1 MATNVDLDQ
10 TPDATAEKCSRFE
23 LLDWLNKTL
32 DIKFTEVEQICSGS
46 CYCQLM
52 DWIFPGCIDLST
64 VKFQAQ
70 DMSDFLHNYNML
82 QAGFN
87 KTGVTK
93 PVPVE
98 ELINGK
104 FQPNFIFLKWF
115 KSFFQANLK
124 GQVYN
129 PVEARQG
136 QDIQPARF
144 RFRSPQ
150 RLHLED
156 CNSASR
162 SPSQSGGLETNTDE
176 EALGKYQRKRIIYED
191 IWRETYSW
199 VGASTLGEIYAYCS
213 LCDLNFNIY
222 HSGLFDLK
230 RHSQSKKHSKL
241 SLAASD
247 VTLTPDSGKSRQ
259 GSCSDLP
266 PCSELVFRFIQ
277 ANCVSGPS
285 AAEDQV
291 STRYGQYVLGL
302 QYPED
307 IVSACQKTPY
317 CIYMYGGVVLGQ
329 TDMAS
334 VVLVGYFD
342 EKAARHCIRLL
353 DVLQP
358 PDDGNAGEKTAAA
371 LVETLE
377 RFGLP
382 AANLAALYSDGN
394 GSASEPI
401 CSQLR
406 ELNPNIV
413 VLSGLYG
420 VADAACHAG
429 VSELSTQA
437 QELIVDIYSHYSSCS
452 TKDDNLKELFSSISG
467 TDGLTLPLTTCCLNF
482 CMLVRKVLGMWT
494 DLISHFSS
502 CNKEDNIDNKA
513 KLICTQLQDPK
524 LRAIFMFLDQALE
537 PLRVFQERLHHHEG
551 SARADLVQILQD
563 ASGLLRSYASSFLRP
578 QAVVDF
584 LKERDTFLLK
594 TTKFHLAGAELNVG
608 GAVVEDFLCELSET
622 GSEAL
627 KLLQEQALSFYTA
640 LTASVAEGLPLS
652 DGVLRS
658 MAQLLSPQGRLK
670 VTGKAVGELG
680 AKLGLCSSPEEISQL
695 NKEFLEYQLAE
706 EGEGDE
712 GENRCDGG
720 VQNDSAAPSLEQHW
734 STVLKASGSTTIFRK
749 LVLTLLAM
757 PCPPLEAQKVFTQA
771 VENGDAAQ
779 FADSVTESELD
790 SIQEVD
796 LTSDSTLS
804 DNNSVNGL
812 GRKKKNRGRSRKIPS
827 GSLLIMEASMCCFP
841 EGNYLNGT
849 VKPCTVRLQKIIN
862 GPKNEDNTVFVE
874 DDVIWTNT
882 MEGDIKG
889 IYGWES
895 SLRQKP
901 EARTVFH
908 AGAGAGAWAK
918 PQVLDNDSKK
928 DQESEAATPL
938 KNANQTSASNV
949 SPPSRRAA
957 KKGVDYQD
965 GKGFPT
971 GELVWGKVKCFSWW
985 PGLVVLWKSNK
996 TPPVSMRRVEWF
1008 GDSMFSEICTERLL
1022 HFAAFAKCFCKNSY
1036 ASFPTYKDAIY
1047 QVLEL
1052 AGERCEKFFLA
1063 AGNKQEE
1070 LKLMLD
1076 WAHSG
1081 FQPTG
1086 PDGFNPPAADL
1097 MAESS
1102 DSDYQP
1108 PSKKKYVNKKR
1119 PSSGNLVYSRGAMVQ
1134 KVMKGKKIEEFCL
1147 SCGTPQIHTFHPL
1160 FEGSLCQKCKENF
1173 IETLYRYDEDG
1184 YQSYCTVCCSGQEV
1198 ILCGNASCCRCFC
1211 KDCLNFLVGD
1221 GTFNQLKDVDPWS
1234 CFMCLPSQCNGSLK
1248 LRPDWSVRVQ
1258 EFFVNNSALEFEPHR
1273 MYPSIPAHQRR
1284 PIRVLSL
1291 FDGIATGYLVLKDL
1305 GFIIK
1310 RYIASEICGDSIAV
1324 GMIKHQGQIEH
1335 INDVRT
1341 ITRKHLAEWGPFD
1354 LLIGGSP
1361 CNDLACVNPAR
1372 KGLFEGTGRLFFEYY
1387 RMLTMMRPRED
1398 DDRPFF
1404 WLFENVVAMSGHDKA
1419 DICRFLECNP
1429 ILIDAVKVSPA
1440 HRARYFWGNLPG
1452 MNRPLATSLDDKVNL
1467 QDCLELG
1474 RTAKY
1479 NKIRTITTKSNSIRQ
1494 GKMGPLPVDFNGK
1507 EDYLWCT
1514 EMEKIFG
1521 FPKHYTDVNN
1531 MGRSQRQKVL
1541 GRSWSVPVIRH
1552 LFAPL
1557 KDYFACE

>member
-10 TPDATAEKCSRFE
+10 TPDTTAEKCSSFE

-32 DIKFTEVEQICSGS
+32 DIKFTRVEHICSGS

-70 DMSDFLHNYNML
+70 DTSDFLHNYNML

-93 PVPVE
+93 

-115 KSFFQANLK
+115 KRFFQANLA

-129 PVEARQG
+129 PVEAR
-136 QDIQPARF
+136 
-144 RFRSPQ
+144 
-150 RLHLED
+150 
-156 CNSASR
+156 
-162 SPSQSGGLETNTDE
+162 
-176 EALGKYQRKRIIYED
+176 
-191 IWRETYSW
+191 
-199 VGASTLGEIYAYCS
+199 
-213 LCDLNFNIY
+213 
-222 HSGLFDLK
+222 LFDLK
-230 RHSQSKKHSKL
+230 RHSQSKKHCKL

-247 VTLTPDSGKSRQ
+247 GTLTPEPGKSSQ

-291 STRYGQYVLGL
+291 SNRYCQYVLGL

-342 EKAARHCIRLL
+342 VKEARHCIRLL
-353 DVLQP
+353 DVLQH
-358 PDDGNAGEKTAAA
+358 PDDDNAGEKTAAA

-406 ELNPNIV
+406 ELNTNML

-482 CMLVRKVLGMWT
+482 CMLVRKFLGMWT

-502 CNKEDNIDNKA
+502 CNEEDNIDNKA

-563 ASGLLRSYASSFLRP
+563 ASSLLRSYASSFLRP
-578 QAVVDF
+578 QAVVLF
-584 LKERDTFLLK
+584 LKERDSFLLK
-594 TTKFHLAGAELNVG
+594 TTKFHLPGAELNVG
-608 GAVVEDFLCELSET
+608 GAVVEDFLCESSET

-627 KLLQEQALSFYTA
+627 QLLQEQALSFYTA
-640 LTASVAEGLPLS
+640 LTARVAEGLPLS

-695 NKEFLEYQLAE
+695 NKEFLEYQ
-706 EGEGDE
+706 
-712 GENRCDGG
+712 CDGG

-757 PCPPLEAQKVFTQA
+757 PCPPLEAQKVFTQ
-771 VENGDAAQ
+771 VCK
-779 FADSVTESELD
+779 ES
-790 SIQEVD
+790 
-796 LTSDSTLS
+796 
-804 DNNSVNGL
+804 
-812 GRKKKNRGRSRKIPS
+812 RGRSRKIPS
-827 GSLLIMEASMCCFP
+827 
-841 EGNYLNGT
+841 
-849 VKPCTVRLQKIIN
+849 
-862 GPKNEDNTVFVE
+862 
-874 DDVIWTNT
+874 
-882 MEGDIKG
+882 
-889 IYGWES
+889 
-895 SLRQKP
+895 
-901 EARTVFH
+901 
-908 AGAGAGAWAK
+908 
-918 PQVLDNDSKK
+918 
-928 DQESEAATPL
+928 
-938 KNANQTSASNV
+938 
-949 SPPSRRAA
+949 
-957 KKGVDYQD
+957 
-965 GKGFPT
+965 
-971 GELVWGKVKCFSWW
+971 ELVWGKVKGFTWW
-985 PGLVVLWKSNK
+985 PGVVVLWKSNK

-1008 GDSMFSEICTERLL
+1008 GDGMFSEICTERLL
-1022 HFAAFAKCFCKNSY
+1022 RFAAFAKGFCKNSY
-1036 ASFPTYKDAIY
+1036 ASLPTYKDAIY

-1052 AGERCEKFFLA
+1052 AGERCEKSFLA

-1086 PDGFNPPAADL
+1086 PDGFNPPAPAG
-1097 MAESS
+1097 MW
-1102 DSDYQP
+1102 
-1108 PSKKKYVNKKR
+1108 
-1119 PSSGNLVYSRGAMVQ
+1119 AMLQ
-1134 KVMKGKKIEEFCL
+1134 EVMKGKKIEEFCL
-1147 SCGTPQIHTFHPL
+1147 SCGTPHIHTFHPL

-1173 IETLYRYDEDG
+1173 IETLYRYDKDG
-1184 YQSYCTVCCSGQEV
+1184 YQSYCTVCCAGQEV

-1258 EFFVNNSALEFEPHR
+1258 QFFVNNSALKFEPHR
-1273 MYPSIPAHQRR
+1273 MYPSIPTHQRR

-1310 RYIASEICGDSIAV
+1310 RYIASEICGNSIAV

-1474 RTAKY
+1474 RTAKN
-1479 NKIRTITTKSNSIRQ
+1479 NKVRTITTKSNSIRQ

-1507 EDYLWCT
+1507 EDSLWCT

-1531 MGRSQRQKVL
+1531 MGQSQRQKVQ

>member
-32 DIKFTEVEQICSGS
+32 DIKFTRVEQICSGS

-52 DWIFPGCIDLST
+52 DWIFPGCIDLGT

-115 KSFFQANLK
+115 KKFFQANLA

-136 QDIQPARF
+136 QDIQPAKF
-144 RFRSPQ
+144 RFHSPQ
-150 RLHLED
+150 RLHLKGR
-156 CNSASR
+156 NSASR
-162 SPSQSGGLETNTDE
+162 SPSQSGGLETDTDE
-176 EALGKYQRKRIIYED
+176 EALGKYQRKLIIYED
-191 IWRETYSW
+191 IWNETYSW

-213 LCDLNFNIY
+213 LCDLNLNIY

-230 RHSQSKKHSKL
+230 CHSQSKKHRKL
-241 SLAASD
+241 SLTASYG
-247 VTLTPDSGKSRQ
+247 TLTPESGKSRQ

-285 AAEDQV
+285 GAGDQV
-291 STRYGQYVLGL
+291 SNRYCQYVLGL

-342 EKAARHCIRLL
+342 VKAARHCIRLL
-353 DVLQP
+353 NVLQP
-358 PDDGNAGEKTAAA
+358 PNDDNAGEKTAAA
-371 LVETLE
+371 LVEDLE

-394 GSASEPI
+394 GSASESI

-406 ELNPNIV
+406 ELNPNMV
-413 VLSGLYG
+413 MLSGLYG

-524 LRAIFMFLDQALE
+524 LRAIFMFLDQALA

-578 QAVVDF
+578 QAVVRF
-584 LKERDTFLLK
+584 LKERDAFLLK
-594 TTKFHLAGAELNVG
+594 TTKFHLPGAELNMG
-608 GAVVEDFLCELSET
+608 GAVVEDFLCESSET

-627 KLLQEQALSFYTA
+627 QLLQEQALSFYTA

-680 AKLGLCSSPEEISQL
+680 AKLGLCSSPEEIGQL

-706 EGEGDE
+706 EGE
-712 GENRCDGG
+712 NRCDGG
-720 VQNDSAAPSLEQHW
+720 AQNDSAAPSLEKHW

-749 LVLTLLAM
+749 LILTLLAM

-779 FADSVTESELD
+779 FADSVTDSELD

-796 LTSDSTLS
+796 LTNDSTLS
-804 DNNSVNGL
+804 DNISVNGL
-812 GRKKKNRGRSRKIPS
+812 GRKKKSRDHSRKIPS
-827 GSLLIMEASMCCFP
+827 EV
-841 EGNYLNGT
+841 NYLNGT

-882 MEGDIKG
+882 ME
-889 IYGWES
+889 
-895 SLRQKP
+895 
-901 EARTVFH
+901 
-908 AGAGAGAWAK
+908 
-918 PQVLDNDSKK
+918 
-928 DQESEAATPL
+928 PL
-938 KNANQTSASNV
+938 KNENQTSASNV
-949 SPPSRRAA
+949 STLSPRAA

-1008 GDSMFSEICTERLL
+1008 GDGMFSEICTGRLL
-1022 HFAAFAKCFCKNSY
+1022 RFAAFAKCFCKNSY
-1036 ASFPTYKDAIY
+1036 ASLPTYKDAIY

-1052 AGERCEKFFLA
+1052 AGDRCEKSFLA

-1070 LKLMLD
+1070 LKLMLK

-1086 PDGFNPPAADL
+1086 PDGFNPPAPADL
-1097 MAESS
+1097 KAESS
-1102 DSDYQP
+1102 DSALSDYQP
-1108 PSKKKYVNKKR
+1108 PAKKKSVNKNR
-1119 PSSGNLVYSRGAMVQ
+1119 PSSGNQGYSRGAMVQ
-1134 KVMKGKKIEEFCL
+1134 EVMKGKKIEEFCL

-1184 YQSYCTVCCSGQEV
+1184 YQSYCTVCCAGQEV

-1310 RYIASEICGDSIAV
+1310 RYIASEICGNSIAV

-1372 KGLFEGTGRLFFEYY
+1372 KGIFEGTGRLFFEYY

-1479 NKIRTITTKSNSIRQ
+1479 NKVRTITTKSNSIRR

-1507 EDYLWCT
+1507 EDTLWCA

-1541 GRSWSVPVIRH
+1541 GQSWSVPVIRH

>member
-10 TPDATAEKCSRFE
+10 TPDTTAEKCSSFE

-32 DIKFTEVEQICSGS
+32 DIKFTRVEHICSGS

-64 VKFQAQ
+64 VKFQ
-70 DMSDFLHNYNML
+70 
-82 QAGFN
+82 
-87 KTGVTK
+87 TGVTK
-93 PVPVE
+93 TVPVE

-115 KSFFQANLK
+115 KRFFQANLA

-136 QDIQPARF
+136 QDIQPAILRLH
-144 RFRSPQ
+144 SPQ
-150 RLHLED
+150 RLHLK
-156 CNSASR
+156 
-162 SPSQSGGLETNTDE
+162 GVLETDTEE
-176 EALGKYQRKRIIYED
+176 EALGKYQRKSIIYED

-213 LCDLNFNIY
+213 LCDLNLNIF

-230 RHSQSKKHSKL
+230 RHSQSKKHCKL

-247 VTLTPDSGKSRQ
+247 GTLTPEPGKSSQ

-291 STRYGQYVLGL
+291 SNRYCQYVLGL

-342 EKAARHCIRLL
+342 VKEARHCIRLL
-353 DVLQP
+353 DVLQH
-358 PDDGNAGEKTAAA
+358 PDDDNAGEKTAAA

-406 ELNPNIV
+406 ELNTNML

-482 CMLVRKVLGMWT
+482 CMLVRKFLGMWT

-502 CNKEDNIDNKA
+502 CNEEDNIDNKA

-563 ASGLLRSYASSFLRP
+563 ASSLLRSYASSFLRP
-578 QAVVDF
+578 QAVVLF
-584 LKERDTFLLK
+584 LKERDSFLLK
-594 TTKFHLAGAELNVG
+594 TTKFHLPGAELNVG
-608 GAVVEDFLCELSET
+608 GAVVEDFLCESSET

-627 KLLQEQALSFYTA
+627 QLLQEQALSFYTA
-640 LTASVAEGLPLS
+640 LTARVAEGLPLS

-771 VENGDAAQ
+771 VENGDADQ

-790 SIQEVD
+790 SIQKVD
-796 LTSDSTLS
+796 LTNDSTLS

-812 GRKKKNRGRSRKIPS
+812 GRKKESRGRSRKIPS
-827 GSLLIMEASMCCFP
+827 G
-841 EGNYLNGT
+841 T
-849 VKPCTVRLQKIIN
+849 
-862 GPKNEDNTVFVE
+862 
-874 DDVIWTNT
+874 
-882 MEGDIKG
+882 
-889 IYGWES
+889 

-901 EARTVFH
+901 QARAVFQP
-908 AGAGAGAWAK
+908 GAGAGAWAK

-928 DQESEAATPL
+928 DQESEA
-938 KNANQTSASNV
+938 NQTSTSNV
-949 SPPSRRAA
+949 STPSRRA
-957 KKGVDYQD
+957 D
-965 GKGFPT
+965 GTGFPT
-971 GELVWGKVKCFSWW
+971 GELVWGKVKGFTWW
-985 PGLVVLWKSNK
+985 PGVVVLWKSNK

-1008 GDSMFSEICTERLL
+1008 GDGMFSEICTERLL
-1022 HFAAFAKCFCKNSY
+1022 RFAAFAKGFCKNSY
-1036 ASFPTYKDAIY
+1036 ASLPTYKDAIY

-1052 AGERCEKFFLA
+1052 AGERCEKSFLA

-1086 PDGFNPPAADL
+1086 PDGFNPPAP
-1097 MAESS
+1097 AESS
-1102 DSDYQP
+1102 DSALSDYQP
-1108 PSKKKYVNKKR
+1108 PAKKKYVNKNR
-1119 PSSGNLVYSRGAMVQ
+1119 PFSGNQGYSRE
-1134 KVMKGKKIEEFCL
+1134 VMKGKKIEEFCL
-1147 SCGTPQIHTFHPL
+1147 SCGTPHIHTFHPL

-1173 IETLYRYDEDG
+1173 IETLYRYDKDG
-1184 YQSYCTVCCSGQEV
+1184 YQSYCTVCCAGQEV

-1258 EFFVNNSALEFEPHR
+1258 QFFVNNSALKFEPHR
-1273 MYPSIPAHQRR
+1273 MYPSIPTHQRR

-1310 RYIASEICGDSIAV
+1310 RYIASEICGNSIAV

-1474 RTAKY
+1474 RTAKN
-1479 NKIRTITTKSNSIRQ
+1479 NKVRTITTKSNSIRQ

-1507 EDYLWCT
+1507 EDSLWCT

-1531 MGRSQRQKVL
+1531 MGQSQRQKVQ

>member
-10 TPDATAEKCSRFE
+10 TPDTTAEKCSSFE

-32 DIKFTEVEQICSGS
+32 DIKFTRVEHICSGS

-70 DMSDFLHNYNML
+70 DTSDFLHNYNML

-93 PVPVE
+93 TVPVE

-115 KSFFQANLK
+115 KRFFQANLA

-136 QDIQPARF
+136 QDI
-144 RFRSPQ
+144 
-150 RLHLED
+150 HH
-156 CNSASR
+156 
-162 SPSQSGGLETNTDE
+162 SPSQSGVLETDTEE
-176 EALGKYQRKRIIYED
+176 EALGKYQRKSIIYED

-213 LCDLNFNIY
+213 LCDLNLNIF

-230 RHSQSKKHSKL
+230 RHSQSKKHCKL

-247 VTLTPDSGKSRQ
+247 GTLTPEPGKSSQ

-291 STRYGQYVLGL
+291 SNRYCQYVLGL

-342 EKAARHCIRLL
+342 VKEARHCIRLL
-353 DVLQP
+353 DVLQH
-358 PDDGNAGEKTAAA
+358 PDDDNAGEKTAAA

-406 ELNPNIV
+406 ELNTNML

-482 CMLVRKVLGMWT
+482 CMLVRKFLGMWT

-502 CNKEDNIDNKA
+502 CNEEDNIDNKA

-563 ASGLLRSYASSFLRP
+563 ASSLLRSYASSFLRP
-578 QAVVDF
+578 QAVVLF
-584 LKERDTFLLK
+584 LKERDSFLLK
-594 TTKFHLAGAELNVG
+594 TTKFHLPGAELNVG
-608 GAVVEDFLCELSET
+608 GAVVEDFLCESSET

-627 KLLQEQALSFYTA
+627 QLLQEQALSFYTA
-640 LTASVAEGLPLS
+640 LTARVAEGLPLS

-695 NKEFLEYQLAE
+695 NKEFLEYQ
-706 EGEGDE
+706 
-712 GENRCDGG
+712 CDGG

-757 PCPPLEAQKVFTQA
+757 PCPPLEAQKVFTQ
-771 VENGDAAQ
+771 

-790 SIQEVD
+790 SIQKVD
-796 LTSDSTLS
+796 LTNDSTLS

-812 GRKKKNRGRSRKIPS
+812 GRKKESRGRSRKIPS
-827 GSLLIMEASMCCFP
+827 G
-841 EGNYLNGT
+841 T
-849 VKPCTVRLQKIIN
+849 
-862 GPKNEDNTVFVE
+862 
-874 DDVIWTNT
+874 
-882 MEGDIKG
+882 
-889 IYGWES
+889 

-901 EARTVFH
+901 QARAVFQP
-908 AGAGAGAWAK
+908 GAGAGAWAK

-928 DQESEAATPL
+928 DQESEAVTVGTL
-938 KNANQTSASNV
+938 TC
-949 SPPSRRAA
+949 
-957 KKGVDYQD
+957 D
-965 GKGFPT
+965 GTGFPT
-971 GELVWGKVKCFSWW
+971 GELVWGKVKGFTWW
-985 PGLVVLWKSNK
+985 PGVVVLWKSNK

-1008 GDSMFSEICTERLL
+1008 GDGMFSEICTERLL
-1022 HFAAFAKCFCKNSY
+1022 RFAAFAKGFCKNSY
-1036 ASFPTYKDAIY
+1036 ASLPTYKDAIY

-1052 AGERCEKFFLA
+1052 AGERCEKSFLA

-1086 PDGFNPPAADL
+1086 PDGFNPPAP
-1097 MAESS
+1097 AESS
-1102 DSDYQP
+1102 DSALSDYQP
-1108 PSKKKYVNKKR
+1108 PAKKKYVNKNR
-1119 PSSGNLVYSRGAMVQ
+1119 PFSGNQGYSRGNNFTILMYT
-1134 KVMKGKKIEEFCL
+1134 INYCITSEFCL
-1147 SCGTPQIHTFHPL
+1147 SCGTPHIHTFHPL

-1173 IETLYRYDEDG
+1173 IETLYRYDKDG
-1184 YQSYCTVCCSGQEV
+1184 YQSYCTVCCAGQEV

-1258 EFFVNNSALEFEPHR
+1258 QFFVNNSALKFEPHR
-1273 MYPSIPAHQRR
+1273 MYPSIPTHQRR

-1310 RYIASEICGDSIAV
+1310 RYIASEICGNSIAV

-1474 RTAKY
+1474 RTAKN
-1479 NKIRTITTKSNSIRQ
+1479 NKVRTITTKSNSIRQ

-1507 EDYLWCT
+1507 EDSLWCT

-1531 MGRSQRQKVL
+1531 MGQSQRQKVQ

>member
-10 TPDATAEKCSRFE
+10 TKDATAEKCSRFE

-32 DIKFTEVEQICSGS
+32 DIKFTRVEQICSGS

-52 DWIFPGCIDLST
+52 DWIFPGCINLST

-70 DMSDFLHNYNML
+70 DMPDFLHNYNLL
-82 QAGFN
+82 QAGFD

-93 PVPVE
+93 FVPVE

-104 FQPNFIFLKWF
+104 FQPNFVFLKWF
-115 KSFFQANLK
+115 KRFFRANLA

-136 QDIQPARF
+136 QDIQPARS

-150 RLHLED
+150 RLDLKGR
-156 CNSASR
+156 NSARR
-162 SPSQSGGLETNTDE
+162 SSSQSGGLETDTDE
-176 EALGKYQRKRIIYED
+176 EALGKYQRKHIIYED

-199 VGASTLGEIYAYCS
+199 VGPSTLGEIYAYCS
-213 LCDLNFNIY
+213 LCDLNLNIY
-222 HSGLFDLK
+222 HSGLLDLK
-230 RHSQSKKHSKL
+230 RHSQSKKHRKL

-247 VTLTPDSGKSRQ
+247 GTLTPESGKSRQ
-259 GSCSDLP
+259 GSCSDPP
-266 PCSELVFRFIQ
+266 PCSELVMRFIQ

-285 AAEDQV
+285 AAGDQV
-291 STRYGQYVLGL
+291 SNRYGQYVLGL

-329 TDMAS
+329 ADMAS

-342 EKAARHCIRLL
+342 VKAARHCIRLL

-358 PDDGNAGEKTAAA
+358 PGDDNAGDKTAAA
-371 LVETLE
+371 LVETME

-401 CSQLR
+401 FSQLR
-406 ELNPNIV
+406 ELNPNVV
-413 VLSGLYG
+413 VLGGLYG

-429 VSELSTQA
+429 VAELSTQA

-452 TKDDNLKELFSSISG
+452 TKDDNLKELFSRISS
-467 TDGLTLPLTTCCLNF
+467 GLTLPLTTCCLNF
-482 CMLVRKVLGMWT
+482 CMLVRKVLGKWT

-502 CNKEDNIDNKA
+502 CNKKDDIDNKN

-578 QAVVDF
+578 QAVVRF

-594 TTKFHLAGAELNVG
+594 TTTFHLPGAELNVG
-608 GAVVEDFLCELSET
+608 GAAVEDFLCESSEK

-627 KLLQEQALSFYTA
+627 QLLQEQALSFYTA

-670 VTGKAVGELG
+670 VTGKAVGDLG

-695 NKEFLEYQLAE
+695 NKEFLEYQLGE
-706 EGEGDE
+706 EDE
-712 GENRCDGG
+712 GENGCDGG
-720 VQNDSAAPSLEQHW
+720 VQNGSAAPSLEQHW

-779 FADSVTESELD
+779 FTDSVAESELD

-796 LTSDSTLS
+796 LTNELTNDSTLS
-804 DNNSVNGL
+804 DNNSVNRV
-812 GRKKKNRGRSRKIPS
+812 GRKKKGHGHSRKIPS
-827 GSLLIMEASMCCFP
+827 EV
-841 EGNYLNGT
+841 NYLNGT

-874 DDVIWTNT
+874 DEVIWTNT
-882 MEGDIKG
+882 ME
-889 IYGWES
+889 
-895 SLRQKP
+895 
-901 EARTVFH
+901 
-908 AGAGAGAWAK
+908 
-918 PQVLDNDSKK
+918 
-928 DQESEAATPL
+928 PL
-938 KNANQTSASNV
+938 KNENQTSTSNV
-949 SPPSRRAA
+949 STPSPRAA
-957 KKGVDYQD
+957 KKAVDYQD
-965 GKGFPT
+965 GKGFPI
-971 GELVWGKVKCFSWW
+971 GELVWGKVKGFSWW

-1008 GDSMFSEICTERLL
+1008 GDSMFSEIYTERLL

-1036 ASFPTYKDAIY
+1036 ASLPTYKDAIY

-1052 AGERCEKFFLA
+1052 AGERCGKSFLA

-1086 PDGFNPPAADL
+1086 PDGFNPPPPAVSK
-1097 MAESS
+1097 AESS
-1102 DSDYQP
+1102 DSPLSDYQP
-1108 PSKKKYVNKKR
+1108 PAKRKYVNKNR
-1119 PSSGNLVYSRGAMVQ
+1119 PSYGNQGYSREAMVQ
-1134 KVMKGKKIEEFCL
+1134 EVMKGKKIEEFCL
-1147 SCGTPQIHTFHPL
+1147 SCGSPHIHTFHPL

-1184 YQSYCTVCCSGQEV
+1184 YQSYCTVCCAGQEV

-1211 KDCLNFLVGD
+1211 KDCLNILVGD
-1221 GTFNQLKDVDPWS
+1221 GTFNKLKDVDPWR

-1248 LRPDWSVRVQ
+1248 LRPDWNMRVQ
-1258 EFFVNNSALEFEPHR
+1258 EFFVNNSALEFVPHR
-1273 MYPSIPAHQRR
+1273 LYPSIPAHQRR

-1361 CNDLACVNPAR
+1361 CNDLSCVNPAR

-1479 NKIRTITTKSNSIRQ
+1479 NKVRTITTKSNSIRQ

>member
-32 DIKFTEVEQICSGS
+32 DIKFTRLEQICSGS

-104 FQPNFIFLKWF
+104 FQPNFVFLKWF
-115 KSFFQANLK
+115 KRFFQANLA

-144 RFRSPQ
+144 RFHSPL
-150 RLHLED
+150 RLHLKGRD
-156 CNSASR
+156 SASR
-162 SPSQSGGLETNTDE
+162 SPSQSGGLETDTDE
-176 EALGKYQRKRIIYED
+176 EALWKYQRKRIIYED

-213 LCDLNFNIY
+213 LCDLNLNIY

-230 RHSQSKKHSKL
+230 RHSQSKKHRKL

-247 VTLTPDSGKSRQ
+247 GTLTPDSGKSRQ
-259 GSCSDLP
+259 VSCIDPPPCSDL
-266 PCSELVFRFIQ
+266 VFHFIQ

-285 AAEDQV
+285 AAGDQV
-291 STRYGQYVLGL
+291 SNRYVQYVLGL

-342 EKAARHCIRLL
+342 IKAARHCIRLL

-358 PDDGNAGEKTAAA
+358 PADGNAGEKTAAA

-382 AANLAALYSDGN
+382 AANLTALYSDGN

-406 ELNPNIV
+406 ELNPNMV
-413 VLSGLYG
+413 VLGGLYG

-429 VSELSTQA
+429 VAELSTQA

-452 TKDDNLKELFSSISG
+452 TKDDNLKELFSSISS

-494 DLISHFSS
+494 ELISHFSS
-502 CNKEDNIDNKA
+502 CNKEDNIVNKA
-513 KLICTQLQDPK
+513 KLIRTQLQDHK

-578 QAVVDF
+578 QAVVRF
-584 LKERDTFLLK
+584 VKERDTFLLK
-594 TTKFHLAGAELNVG
+594 TTKFHLPRAELNVG
-608 GAVVEDFLCELSET
+608 GAVVEDFLCESSET

-627 KLLQEQALSFYTA
+627 QLLQEQALSFYTA

-706 EGEGDE
+706 EGQRDE

-720 VQNDSAAPSLEQHW
+720 VQNGSAAPSLEQHW

-779 FADSVTESELD
+779 FVDSVTESELD

-796 LTSDSTLS
+796 LTNDSTLS
-804 DNNSVNGL
+804 DNNSVNGP
-812 GRKKKNRGRSRKIPS
+812 GRKKKSRGRSRKIPS
-827 GSLLIMEASMCCFP
+827 EV
-841 EGNYLNGT
+841 NYLNGT

-882 MEGDIKG
+882 IE
-889 IYGWES
+889 
-895 SLRQKP
+895 
-901 EARTVFH
+901 
-908 AGAGAGAWAK
+908 
-918 PQVLDNDSKK
+918 
-928 DQESEAATPL
+928 PL
-938 KNANQTSASNV
+938 KNENQTSASNV
-949 SPPSRRAA
+949 STPSPRAA

-971 GELVWGKVKCFSWW
+971 GELVWGKVKGFSWW

-1008 GDSMFSEICTERLL
+1008 GDSMFSEIYTERLL
-1022 HFAAFAKCFCKNSY
+1022 RFAAFAKCFCKNSY
-1036 ASFPTYKDAIY
+1036 ASLPTYKDAIY

-1052 AGERCEKFFLA
+1052 AGERCEKSFLA

-1081 FQPTG
+1081 FHPTG
-1086 PDGFNPPAADL
+1086 PDGFNPPPPADL
-1097 MAESS
+1097 KAESS
-1102 DSDYQP
+1102 DLTLSDYQP
-1108 PSKKKYVNKKR
+1108 PAKKKYVNKSR
-1119 PSSGNLVYSRGAMVQ
+1119 PSSGNQGYSREAMVQ
-1134 KVMKGKKIEEFCL
+1134 EVLKGKKIEEFCL
-1147 SCGTPQIHTFHPL
+1147 SCGTPHIHTFHPL

-1184 YQSYCTVCCSGQEV
+1184 YQSYCTVCCAGQEV

-1341 ITRKHLAEWGPFD
+1341 ITRKHLTEWGPFD
-1354 LLIGGSP
+1354 LLIGRSP

-1467 QDCLELG
+1467 QDCLEPG

-1479 NKIRTITTKSNSIRQ
+1479 NKVRTITTKSNSIRQ